1 MNKIYNNSETEQ
13 SKLVKDLKELPKI
26 KAPDNFEFNLMT
38 KIENR
43 NFGKQK
49 EERLQ
54 FNLLK
59 FLAPSAVVIAAIILF
74 FVFLPTTNQNN
85 NPIQTPDSK
94 MIVDNSS
101 SLTKEIA
108 DKKVS
113 PSTQSNSNVA
123 AIQQNSKQVG
133 QSPINNPRAIR
144 VDDYI
149 ANENANQKDMERGN
163 VVKSGNEPAQYDGFF
178 ITEKPDKKTLE
189 KILTQFDSVKKAQL
203 KADSLKKIQK
213 MP

>member
-1 MNKIYNNSETEQ
+1 MNKIYNDSETEQ

-54 FNLLK
+54 FNLFK
-59 FLAPSAVVIAAIILF
+59 FLAPSAIVIAAIILF

-108 DKKVS
+108 DKKIS

-133 QSPINNPRAIR
+133 QSPINSPRAIR

-149 ANENANQKDMERGN
+149 ANENANQKDMEHGN

-178 ITEKPDKKTLE
+178 VTEKPDKKTLE
-189 KILTQFDSVKKAQL
+189 KIRAQFDSVKKAQL
-203 KADSLKKIQK
+203 KADSLKKMQK

>member
-1 MNKIYNNSETEQ
+1 MNKIYNDSETEK

-26 KAPDNFEFNLMT
+26 KAPDNFEFNLMA
-38 KIENR
+38 KIENK

-54 FNLLK
+54 FNLFK

-85 NPIQTPDSK
+85 NPIQAPDNK
-94 MIVDNSS
+94 MIADNSS
-101 SLTKEIA
+101 SLTKGIT
-108 DKKVS
+108 DKKS
-113 PSTQSNSNVA
+113 SSSAQNNSNITV
-123 AIQQNSKQVG
+123 IQQNSKQIG
-133 QSPINNPRAIR
+133 RSPINNSRGIR

-149 ANENANQKDMERGN
+149 ANENANQKDMEHGN
-163 VVKSGNEPAQYDGFF
+163 VVKSGNEPAQYDEFF
-178 ITEKPDKKTLE
+178 VTEKPDKKTLE
-189 KILTQFDSVKKAQL
+189 KIRAQFDSVKKAQL

>member
-149 ANENANQKDMERGN
+149 ANENANQKDMEHGN

-178 ITEKPDKKTLE
+178 VTEKPDKKTLE
-189 KILTQFDSVKKAQL
+189 KIRAQLDSVKKAQL
-203 KADSLKKIQK
+203 KADSLKKMQK